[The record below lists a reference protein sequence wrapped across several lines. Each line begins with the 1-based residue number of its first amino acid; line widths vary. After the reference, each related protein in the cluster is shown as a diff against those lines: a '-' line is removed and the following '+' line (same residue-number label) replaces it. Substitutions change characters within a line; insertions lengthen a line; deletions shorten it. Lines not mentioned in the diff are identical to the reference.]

1 MTEDKQPEEG
11 DVLEE
16 LLGSELDAPEDPD
29 PIAELQARLEETERE
44 KDQFRN
50 AMLRSAA
57 DLENYKKRAA
67 QDLSAA
73 RERAN
78 ERIIT
83 KLIDVADNFSRAV
96 NYLPED
102 AIDPSWFQGISLAQR
117 GLDNLLESEGVSR
130 IEAPIGAPFD
140 VTQHEAVFFEPTNAV
155 DEGMVAR
162 VVRNGYKLHDRVL
175 RAAQVSVAQAPP
187 DAQNAQNTQE
197 TQTEN
202 PAQQQTSQQE
212 KQ

>member
-1 MTEDKQPEEG
+1 MTEDRQPDDG
-11 DVLEE
+11 DILEE
-16 LLGSELDAPEDPD
+16 LLESEPNPPDAPDPLED
-29 PIAELQARLEETERE
+29 LQARLEETERE

-50 AMLRSAA
+50 AMLRAAA

-67 QDLSAA
+67 QDLSVA

-130 IEAPIGAPFD
+130 IEAAIGAPFD
-140 VTQHEAVFFEPTNAV
+140 VSQHEAVFFEPTNAV

-162 VVRNGYKLHDRVL
+162 VVRDGYKLHSRVL

-197 TQTEN
+197 TQTES
-202 PAQQQTSQQE
+202 ATQQ
-212 KQ
+212 

>member
-1 MTEDKQPEEG
+1 MTEDQQPDESATFEEW
-11 DVLEE
+11 LE
-16 LLGSELDAPEDPD
+16 SESDAPDAPD
-29 PIAELQARLEETERE
+29 ALGDLQARLEETERE

-67 QDLSAA
+67 QDLNDA

-130 IEAPIGAPFD
+130 IEAAIGAPFD
-140 VTQHEAVFFEPTNAV
+140 VSQHEAVFFEPTGDV
-155 DEGMVAR
+155 EEGMVAR
-162 VVRNGYKLHDRVL
+162 VVRNGYKLHSRVL

-187 DAQNAQNTQE
+187 DAPN

-202 PAQQQTSQQE
+202 PSQQPTCQQE

>member
-1 MTEDKQPEEG
+1 MTEDQQPDESSTFEEWM
-11 DVLEE
+11 E
-16 LLGSELDAPEDPD
+16 SEPDAPDAIED
-29 PIAELQARLEETERE
+29 LQARLEETERE

-67 QDLSAA
+67 QDLNDA

-102 AIDPSWFQGISLAQR
+102 SIDPSWFQGISLALH

-130 IEAPIGAPFD
+130 IEAAIGAPFD
-140 VTQHEAVFFEPTNAV
+140 VSQHEAVFFEPTSEV
-155 DEGMVAR
+155 SEGSVVR
-162 VVRNGYKLHDRVL
+162 VVRNGYKLHSRVL
-175 RAAQVSVAQAPP
+175 RAAQVSIAQAPP
-187 DAQNAQNTQE
+187 EDAQ
-197 TQTEN
+197 TQTQS
-202 PAQQQTSQQE
+202 ATQQ
-212 KQ
+212 